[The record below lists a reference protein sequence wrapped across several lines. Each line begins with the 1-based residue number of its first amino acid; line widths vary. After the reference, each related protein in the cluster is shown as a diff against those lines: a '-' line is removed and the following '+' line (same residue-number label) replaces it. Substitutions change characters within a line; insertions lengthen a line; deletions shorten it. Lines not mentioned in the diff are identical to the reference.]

1 MTAYVPD
8 FKHKTIESVFEHKEQ
23 LEANCEQPFT
33 YVCFTNEISIEDAM
47 ARGLDVIPFSSDKV
61 KNNRK
66 LWQNEMKRKD
76 IKLPKNATVIFL
88 QLDLLPNKLDLIRK
102 HII

>member
-1 MTAYVPD
+1 
-8 FKHKTIESVFEHKEQ
+8 
-23 LEANCEQPFT
+23 
-33 YVCFTNEISIEDAM
+33 M

>member
-8 FKHKTIESVFEHKEQ
+8 FKHKTIESVFEYKER

-33 YVCFTNEISIEDAM
+33 HVCFTNEISIEDAM